1 MQAVPG
7 SGGGLPVVS
16 DGGHR
21 GDRRNWLSG
30 FNLEREL
37 RPALG
42 LACAHV
48 HPPAAPG
55 VGSTKRGPNA
65 SGPAAPQAGEPD
77 GSPAPPTADRAKQ
90 SAPSDDPL
98 PPRRPHGRLRR
109 PCAEAQAAP
118 DDGLQNQ
125 RPFHLLPHG
134 RDAEPHRLHRAG
146 VPGEA
151 VDSRTTRPG
160 QAGCRTAP
168 LQQGT
173 KVTDARIGSSAPIL
187 LMHAA
192 RRTNEE
198 RPGGGRQGPVSHDVT
213 GFARSS
219 CGDRAKRAGNLRA
232 AIP

>member
-1 MQAVPG
+1 MVRTHPAQQLHKQENQTA
-7 SGGGLPVVS
+7 
-16 DGGHR
+16 HR
-21 GDRRNWLSG
+21 HHRLRN
-30 FNLEREL
+30 
-37 RPALG
+37 
-42 LACAHV
+42 
-48 HPPAAPG
+48 
-55 VGSTKRGPNA
+55 
-65 SGPAAPQAGEPD
+65 
-77 GSPAPPTADRAKQ
+77 RAKQ